1 MFLFIEVE
9 KQKTQ
14 IRKDTTKVEDNH
26 TYVRH
31 SWDNKMQL
39 EINSQLVH

>member
-14 IRKDTTKVEDNH
+14 TRKDTTKVEDNN

-31 SWDNKMQL
+31 S
-39 EINSQLVH
+39 